1 MLLMITDRLNCV
13 YRLDLHLFYVLTI
26 CKLKSYSVL
35 KNVMSSDNEQLR
47 QDSEMVNILIL

>member
-13 YRLDLHLFYVLTI
+13 YMIDLYLFYVLTS
-26 CKLKSYSVL
+26 CKLKSHSVL

-47 QDSEMVNILIL
+47 QDSEMVNFLIL